1 MSFKQEKIL
10 TAVLYQAQHKAFN
23 EYFNELVRDTH
34 PMRPA
39 FDQNGVPRVSRVP
52 IMYKHRRETDKFF
65 ELSPSLRKQ
74 LPACIQHRIPAKHS
88 AKVRVTYDQSTRGVI
103 AKIIKA
109 RVADLD
115 LHMPRCPFDC
125 RISVNLEMDWDGTV
139 EELER
144 EATVQETSPDRKKDR
159 LSYTQSHYQID
170 LTQVTHTVTGLHVSV
185 SDHPVCPYIATNM
198 NP

>member
-1 MSFKQEKIL
+1 
-10 TAVLYQAQHKAFN
+10 
-23 EYFNELVRDTH
+23 
-34 PMRPA
+34 
-39 FDQNGVPRVSRVP
+39 
-52 IMYKHRRETDKFF
+52 MYKHRRETDKFF
-65 ELSPSLRKQ
+65 ELSPALRKQ
-74 LPACIQHRIPAKHS
+74 LPACIQHRIPSKHS

-170 LTQVTHTVTGLHVSV
+170 LTQVTHTVPGLHVSTSEHLV
-185 SDHPVCPYIATNM
+185 SLRRCVSIVANTLAPRTHN
-198 NP
+198 N